1 MESDNLPKYLVLKNY
16 IIEFIKSGDLKQD
29 ERVYS
34 DYELASRFNVSRH
47 TVRQAMSE
55 LVNEGWLYR
64 VKGKGTFVANYAS
77 KRVQENTAASG
88 MIGVMTTYL
97 DDYIFPSIIKGIDDS
112 VNESNYSL
120 VLSYTNN
127 KIEKEAAGL
136 SSMLQKKIDGLI
148 IEPTKSA
155 LPNPN
160 VNMYQEFMA
169 SGIPIIFIN
178 GYYKDID
185 APYVIEDDFM
195 GGYIAA
201 KHLVELGHKNIAA
214 IFKVDDI
221 QGHNRYKGF
230 IKLCREKNLPINES
244 AVIWIS
250 TEDVNFMFQHEN
262 DNAFLK
268 RIGDCTAIMSY
279 NDQISLKVI
288 EIFKRN
294 NIKVPEDISLI
305 SFDDSDLAEITD
317 VKLTT
322 VAHPKRELGKI
333 AGKKLLEL
341 MRDNNRA
348 VEEVIQPVL
357 KIRNST
363 MKCKK

>member
-16 IIEFIKSGDLKQD
+16 IIDFINNGDFKQG

-47 TVRQAMSE
+47 TARQAMSE

-64 VKGKGTFVANYAS
+64 VKGKGTFVADYRN
-77 KRVQENTAASG
+77 KRENTTASG

-97 DDYIFPSIIKGIDDS
+97 DDYIFPSIIKGMYDS
-112 VNESNYSL
+112 LNDSNYSL

-127 KIEKEAAGL
+127 KIEKEAAVL
-136 SSMLQKKIDGLI
+136 SSMFQKKIDGLI

-160 VNMYQEFMA
+160 IGMYQEFIDL
-169 SGIPIIFIN
+169 GIPIIFIN
-178 GYYKDID
+178 GYYNEVN
-185 APYVIEDDFM
+185 ASYVVEDDLI

-201 KHLVELGHKNIAA
+201 KHLVGLGHKKIAA

-230 IKLCREKNLPINES
+230 LKLCREKKLSINEN
-244 AVIWIS
+244 AIIWIS
-250 TEDVNFMFQHEN
+250 TEDINFMFQQEN
-262 DNAFLK
+262 DNIFLK
-268 RIGDCTAIMSY
+268 RIEDCTAIMCY

-288 EIFKRN
+288 ELFKRN
-294 NIKVPEDISLI
+294 NIKVPDDMSLI

-322 VAHPKRELGKI
+322 VAHPKIELGRI

-341 MRDNNRA
+341 IKDNNQI
-348 VEEVIQPVL
+348 VKEVIQPVL
-357 KIRNST
+357 KLRNST